1 MTSKSSFLAIPPP
14 ILLPF
19 PILEE
24 ELYILVGDSFR
35 GFCWDLKAPTPGFTP
50 LRAEGLI
57 SPVALVVVYV
67 STPLAIVEVGF
78 YKDFL

>member
-1 MTSKSSFLAIPPP
+1 MGGLSTPFEEVTQKLTFLRNTCIW
-14 ILLPF
+14 
-19 PILEE
+19 
-24 ELYILVGDSFR
+24 DSFR